1 MGIFVEYFKIHYVR
15 VRYHIAIGSYWKYTY
30 ITLHIKI
37 SFIINFL
44 LNRSALNWW
53 EKCIATGG
61 LIGARGP
68 QVFIKSFWTS
78 IMNEFSRKDTLS
90 INGVIYFIAN
100 KNTSYDMHHF
110 YIG

>member
-1 MGIFVEYFKIHYVR
+1 M
-15 VRYHIAIGSYWKYTY
+15 
-30 ITLHIKI
+30 
-37 SFIINFL
+37 
-44 LNRSALNWW
+44 
-53 EKCIATGG
+53 ATGG

-78 IMNEFSRKDTLS
+78 IINEISRKDTCTS

-100 KNTSYDMHHF
+100 KNTSYDMHYF

>member
-1 MGIFVEYFKIHYVR
+1 MEYFKTHYVR

-30 ITLHIKI
+30 LTLHIKI

-78 IMNEFSRKDTLS
+78 IMNEFSRKDTP
-90 INGVIYFIAN
+90 A
-100 KNTSYDMHHF
+100 
-110 YIG
+110 

>member
-1 MGIFVEYFKIHYVR
+1 MEYFKTHYVGLR

-30 ITLHIKI
+30 LTLHIKI

-78 IMNEFSRKDTLS
+78 IMNEFSRKDTP
-90 INGVIYFIAN
+90 A
-100 KNTSYDMHHF
+100 
-110 YIG
+110 